1 MPLRLNESASIL
13 ALVASALAGANCH
26 AQGASGAGDT
36 GTAVELKEVVVTAEK
51 RVENIQKVP
60 ISISVLK
67 GRSLDQS
74 TLQNLSAVLATVP
87 SVTTIPSFQS
97 GAAQIVVRGVTA
109 SGPLF
114 EGSSTVAYYLD
125 SVPFAMIRSSIEP
138 DPNPYDLQRVEV
150 LRGPQ
155 GTLYGATAL
164 DGVIRVLTNDP
175 DLNEFDF
182 KARTGVSG
190 TQDGGINKGGDF
202 AVNVPIVAGK
212 LAARAVVGEDD
223 WSGWIDSLTQ
233 KHVNTA
239 TVRNYRLKVAAR
251 PIDDLSIILSA
262 WHSSNDYGAPQSAN
276 NDNQNLAKNPQPVT
290 DTFDAYSAKITYDAK
305 AFSVTSMSSYL
316 RYPISDYLD
325 LSVPGF
331 GVNADLNTRF
341 LSQAFAQEVDLS
353 SKDTGPW
360 RWGAGVFYRTDQDI
374 FTQYLDLA
382 PTVLT
387 PGILRYDLADRLNTA
402 AIYGQLTRELFSD
415 RLELTVGLRYSHD
428 GVTTQPLRQ
437 IPGQSTISLAPAG
450 GPNTATTPRVVL
462 TWHANDHLTFYGS
475 YSQGFRAGIPQSELV
490 TFVDP
495 NIPAAKPD
503 TLTNYEVGSK
513 GSLFGNRVTYDAA
526 LYHVYWGS
534 PQALLDIVTQN
545 NIITPATVNG
555 TSVSGNGFDGSL
567 HAELLPGL
575 TAGID
580 FSWNSLHQDHPVY
593 AAGLVLFTKGQRLAF
608 SPEYTGGA
616 SLDYAFPLGRAGLL
630 GHLSASANYTSGMA
644 QNELTST
651 GLLWVQGNS
660 MVNVRASFGIDTPE
674 HWSVNLFADNLG
686 NYRGTPEIYQP
697 TVPTLDLRVRPRT
710 IGIEVNYHYR

>member
-1 MPLRLNESASIL
+1 MPLRFNDSASIL
-13 ALVASALAGANCH
+13 ALLASSFAGTSCYAQTANGAPDAGASV
-26 AQGASGAGDT
+26 Q
-36 GTAVELKEVVVTAEK
+36 LKEVVVTAEK
-51 RVENIQKVP
+51 RTENVQKVP

-67 GRSLDQS
+67 GSNLDQD
-74 TLQNLSAVLATVP
+74 TLENLSAVLATVP

-125 SVPFAMIRSSIEP
+125 SVPFAMIRSSVEP
-138 DPNPYDLQRVEV
+138 DPDPYDLQRVEV

-182 KARTGVSG
+182 KARSDLSG
-190 TQDGGINKGGDF
+190 TEGGGVNKGGDF
-202 AVNVPIVAGK
+202 AVNVPIVEGK
-212 LAARAVVGEDD
+212 LAARAVVGEND
-223 WSGWIDSLTQ
+223 WSGWINSRTRR
-233 KHVNTA
+233 HVNDA
-239 TVRNYRLKVAAR
+239 TIRNYRLKVAAQ

-262 WHSSNDYGAPQSAN
+262 WHSSNQYGAPQSAD
-276 NDNQNLAKNPQPVT
+276 NDNQDLASNPQPVT

-305 AFSVTSMSSYL
+305 AFSITSMSSYL
-316 RYPISDYLD
+316 SYPINDYLD

-360 RWGAGVFYRTDQDI
+360 RWAAGVFYRTDQDK
-374 FTQYLDLA
+374 FTQYLNLA
-382 PTVLT
+382 PAVFV
-387 PGILRYDLADRLNTA
+387 PQILRYDLADRLNTS
-402 AIYGQLTRELFSD
+402 AIYGQLTRELFAD
-415 RLELTVGLRYSHD
+415 ALELTVGLRYSHD

-462 TWHANDHLTFYGS
+462 TWHANSDLTFYAS

-503 TLTNYEVGSK
+503 ILTNYEVGSK
-513 GSLFGNRVTYDAA
+513 GSLFDHRVTYDAA
-526 LYHVYWGS
+526 LYHVYWGA

-545 NIITPATVNG
+545 NIIAPATVNG

-567 HAELLPGL
+567 QAQLLPGL
-575 TAGID
+575 TAGVD
-580 FSWNSLHQDHPVY
+580 FSWNSLHQNHPVY
-593 AAGLVLFTKGQRLAF
+593 AAGLVLFNAGQRLAF
-608 SPEYTGGA
+608 SPQYTGGA
-616 SLDYAFPLGRAGLL
+616 SVAYAFPLGQHGVL
-630 GHLSASANYTSGMA
+630 GRFSASANYTSGMA
-644 QNELTST
+644 QNELTKS
-651 GLLWVQGNS
+651 GLVWVQGNS

-710 IGIEVNYHYR
+710 IGLEVNYRYH